1 MASRPQPAHTSIL
14 LVRPSSVFSGL
25 WAGLARRDPVGFAVS
40 LAGSLAIFMPLFLSN
55 VPFRLTLTWTTHEV
69 CTWITVGILCV
80 MIVVLLTC
88 MLFVKW
94 PALPADP
101 QTIAGCLY
109 HVCDSSWLGDLEG
122 LFAAGQKERERR
134 LGGTDKKYYLGKVV
148 GEHETRVGIEC
159 T

>member
-1 MASRPQPAHTSIL
+1 
-14 LVRPSSVFSGL
+14 
-25 WAGLARRDPVGFAVS
+25 
-40 LAGSLAIFMPLFLSN
+40 
-55 VPFRLTLTWTTHEV
+55 
-69 CTWITVGILCV
+69 

-94 PALPADP
+94 PALHADP

-109 HVCDSSWLGDLEG
+109 YVCDSSWLGDLEG
-122 LFAAGQKERERR
+122 LFAAGQKERERW

-148 GEHETRVGIEC
+148 GEHETTVGIEC